1 MRRLWIAFTLVM
13 FVSFLVLGWVGTRIY
28 NEMPPIPDRV
38 VTTTG
43 EEVIGLGDIQKG
55 QNVWQTLG
63 GMQVG
68 SIWGHGSYVA
78 PDWSAD
84 YLHREAMFIL
94 NQWAEDRI
102 QERLCQ
108 LEFGT
113 SVAIDRSIEGSAS
126 NKHLRHNNSHNHSG
140 SSASRRLPIHC
151 SALSGR
157 VSEGRCGLCYSR
169 SDSLN

>member
-84 YLHREAMFIL
+84 YLHREAMFSL
-94 NQWAEDRI
+94 NQWPEGEFNNDVASWSS
-102 QERLCQ
+102 ERQSQ
-108 LEFGT
+108 LTGRLKYLLRTNTDDTTT
-113 SVAIDRSIEGSAS
+113 STITGD
-126 NKHLRHNNSHNHSG
+126 
-140 SSASRRLPIHC
+140 P
-151 SALSGR
+151 
-157 VSEGRCGLCYSR
+157 
-169 SDSLN
+169 